1 MSGGIE
7 ELAPNGYFKKDR
19 PVGTGG
25 SVPDCVQQL
34 KAKIRAVSDIIEVAE
49 TGLVT
54 IDYLALKRK
63 LRELSA
69 F

>member
-1 MSGGIE
+1 MHRVE
-7 ELAPNGYFKKDR
+7 ELAPKGYFEKDR
-19 PVGTGG
+19 DTGG
-25 SVPDCVQQL
+25 SVADSVQQL

-54 IDYLALKRK
+54 VDYLALKRK

-69 F
+69 I